1 MFDGII
7 EGINNVIRGMLFS
20 PLKCVLNWLI
30 DIVMIILEEISGF
43 SFIDLDFVST
53 CYQTVLII
61 VLVILPLKLI
71 YEWIWLILGGDVEK
85 WGTKVTAILQ
95 IMIILLFTPPIMT
108 AVAGTVKEVNTSI
121 LAGDVISDSSEST
134 AKDAGKNFAATVLH
148 ATTNMSEKKAK
159 QFIDEFN
166 SSKFD
171 INKRNDDDEY
181 VYDIDFIMP
190 MFMSVA
196 LWICIF
202 FVGLQIASRQVSLA
216 FFKIIMPICSLS
228 LTNRENPTAFTVCKN
243 QLIGGFLLNI
253 VQIFLFMFMFK
264 LLAQLPEDASGIAQ
278 LLFTIALILVIISI
292 PNKVGAMIG
301 GYNAGIMEG
310 LQTIQSTMMLGS
322 AAATAAR
329 FTGGAMLGAASVA
342 KSGYHMA
349 GKGMDFAKHLPGNT
363 ASKAGS
369 MASRAGNIK
378 DKVTAGMKSV
388 SDAMSDNGGL
398 AGGGMQLAK
407 QGIGKAGSGIR
418 SVAGNAASN
427 LKRDFTHGKRERD
440 ATYAFRN
447 HDPDA
452 VIARTGDTP
461 STSEGTTS
469 ANEREN
475 SHAQPGKNRFHE
487 QSSRSTSPSQ
497 SHAQP
502 VNDKE
507 KRAQGRQKPKR
518 FERIPIGNA
527 FNARSHKQQDTKER
541 RFK

>member
-30 DIVMIILEEISGF
+30 DIVRIILEEISGF
-43 SFIDLDFVST
+43 SFIDLEFVSA

-61 VLVILPLKLI
+61 ALVILPLKLI
-71 YEWIWLILGGDVEK
+71 YEWIWLILGSDVEK

-95 IMIILLFTPPIMT
+95 IMIILLFTPPVMT
-108 AVAGTVKEVNTSI
+108 AVAGTVKAVNTSI
-121 LAGDVISDSSEST
+121 LAGDVISESSEST

-148 ATTNMSEKKAK
+148 ATTSMSEKKAK
-159 QFIDEFN
+159 KFIDDFN

-171 INKRNDDDEY
+171 INERNDDDEY

-264 LLAQLPEDASGIAQ
+264 LLAQLPKDASGIAK

-329 FTGGAMLGAASVA
+329 FTGGAMLGAASMA

-363 ASKAGS
+363 ASRAGS

-388 SDAMSDNGGL
+388 SDAMSANGGVT
-398 AGGGMQLAK
+398 GGGMQLAK
-407 QGIGKAGSGIR
+407 QGIGKAASGIR
-418 SVAGNAASN
+418 GAAGNAASS
-427 LKRDFTHGKRERD
+427 LQRDFSHGKRKQD

-452 VIARTGDTP
+452 VIARTEETP
-461 STSEGTTS
+461 STGTTS
-469 ANEREN
+469 ANERE
-475 SHAQPGKNRFHE
+475 SEHAQPGKNRFHE
-487 QSSRSTSPSQ
+487 QSSRPSSPSR
-497 SHAQP
+497 SSAKP
-502 VNDKE
+502 ISDKE
-507 KRAQGRQKPKR
+507 KRAQSRQEAKR
-518 FERIPIGNA
+518 FERIPTGNA
-527 FNARSHKQQDTKER
+527 FNARSHKQQDMKER

>member
-1 MFDGII
+1 M
-7 EGINNVIRGMLFS
+7 
-20 PLKCVLNWLI
+20 
-30 DIVMIILEEISGF
+30 
-43 SFIDLDFVST
+43 
-53 CYQTVLII
+53 LII
-61 VLVILPLKLI
+61 ALVILPLKLI
-71 YEWIWLILGGDVEK
+71 YEWIWLIMGSDVEK

-95 IMIILLFTPPIMT
+95 IMIILLFTPPVMT
-108 AVAGTVKEVNTSI
+108 AVAGTVKAVNTSI
-121 LAGDVISDSSEST
+121 LAGDVISESSEST

-148 ATTNMSEKKAK
+148 ATTSMSEKKAK
-159 QFIDEFN
+159 MFIDEFN

-171 INKRNDDDEY
+171 INERNDDDEY

-264 LLAQLPEDASGIAQ
+264 LLAQLPKDASGIAK

-329 FTGGAMLGAASVA
+329 FTGGAMLGVASMA

-388 SDAMSDNGGL
+388 SDAMSANGGVT
-398 AGGGMQLAK
+398 GGGMQLAK
-407 QGIGKAGSGIR
+407 QGIGKAASGIR
-418 SVAGNAASN
+418 SAAGNAASS
-427 LKRDFTHGKRERD
+427 LQRDFSHGKRKQD

-452 VIARTGDTP
+452 VIARTEETP
-461 STSEGTTS
+461 STGTTS
-469 ANEREN
+469 ANERE
-475 SHAQPGKNRFHE
+475 SEHAQPGKNRFHE
-487 QSSRSTSPSQ
+487 QSTCPSSPSRSSAKPIS
-497 SHAQP
+497 
-502 VNDKE
+502 DKE
-507 KRAQGRQKPKR
+507 KRAQSRQEAKR
-518 FERIPIGNA
+518 FERIPTGNA
-527 FNARSHKQQDTKER
+527 FNARSHKQQDMKER

>member
-30 DIVMIILEEISGF
+30 DIVRIILEEISGF
-43 SFIDLDFVST
+43 SFIDLEFVST

-61 VLVILPLKLI
+61 ALVILPLKLI
-71 YEWIWLILGGDVEK
+71 YEWIWLILGSDVEK

-95 IMIILLFTPPIMT
+95 IMIILLLIPPIMT
-108 AVAGTVKEVNTSI
+108 TVAGTVKEVNTSI
-121 LAGDVISDSSEST
+121 LSGDVISGSSGST

-148 ATTNMSEKKAK
+148 ATTSMTEKKAK
-159 QFIDEFN
+159 KFIDEFN
-166 SSKFD
+166 SSDFD
-171 INKRNDDDEY
+171 INERNADDEY

-264 LLAQLPEDASGIAQ
+264 LLAQLPEDASGIAK

-292 PNKVGAMIG
+292 PNKIGAMIG

-329 FTGGAMLGAASVA
+329 FTGGAMLGAASMV
-342 KSGYHMA
+342 KGGYHLA
-349 GKGMDFAKHLPGNT
+349 AKGKDFAKHLPGNA

-388 SDAMSDNGGL
+388 SDAMSANGGVT
-398 AGGGMQLAK
+398 GGGMQLAK

-418 SVAGNAASN
+418 SAAGNAASN
-427 LKRDFTHGKRERD
+427 LKRDFTHGKREQD

-452 VIARTGDTP
+452 VITRSGETP
-461 STSEGTTS
+461 STGTTS
-469 ANEREN
+469 ANERDNE
-475 SHAQPGKNRFHE
+475 HAQPGKNRFHE
-487 QSSRSTSPSQ
+487 QNSRSSSPSQ
-497 SHAQP
+497 ASTKP
-502 VNDKE
+502 ISDKE
-507 KRAQGRQKPKR
+507 KRAQSRQEANR
-518 FERIPIGNA
+518 FERIPTGNA
-527 FNARSHKQQDTKER
+527 FNTRFHKQQDMKER